1 MVTIILYKPKINF
14 VHLTSKSIITI
25 AYIPWAIVG
34 LTSACGISKF
44 REYKYFG
51 GKEFNPISD
60 AAI

>member
-1 MVTIILYKPKINF
+1 MGAIIVYKPTIKYY
-14 VHLTSKSIITI
+14 VKSKGSITI

-44 REYKYFG
+44 REYKYLD

>member
-1 MVTIILYKPKINF
+1 MVTIIVYTPTINF
-14 VHLTSKSIITI
+14 VHLNSKSSITLG
-25 AYIPWAIVG
+25 YIPWAIVG

-44 REYKYFG
+44 REYKYLD

>member
-1 MVTIILYKPKINF
+1 MVTIIVYNRTINT
-14 VHLTSKSIITI
+14 HLTSKCSITI

-44 REYKYFG
+44 REYKYLD

-60 AAI
+60 DAI

>member
-1 MVTIILYKPKINF
+1 MFIL
-14 VHLTSKSIITI
+14 LESSITI

-44 REYKYFG
+44 REYKYLD
-51 GKEFNPISD
+51 GKELNPISD